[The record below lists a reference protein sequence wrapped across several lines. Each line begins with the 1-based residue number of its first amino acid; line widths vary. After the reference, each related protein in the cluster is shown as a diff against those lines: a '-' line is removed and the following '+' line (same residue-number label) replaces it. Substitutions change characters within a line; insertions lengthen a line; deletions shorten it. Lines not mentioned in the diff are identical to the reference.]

1 MVLGNSYKER
11 ELHKEDKLKLLFVF
25 PIVFLL
31 FGLFMN
37 IFIETPRIGLV
48 EGFKEIIFSP
58 TILITDFIE
67 IGGIGAA
74 FINAAII
81 GFFNLFLLRKYKMR
95 INGLLIAAFLTLMGF
110 SFFGKNVL
118 NIIPI
123 YLGGYIYTRYQKI
136 SMRDILLIIMF
147 STALSPIVSEIIFAG
162 IIPFT
167 VALPLGILVGLV
179 IGFIIV
185 PLSSHMLSF
194 HDGFNLYNIGFTA
207 GIIGTVLTSILRTF
221 NIEINPVNI
230 LYIENNL
237 YINVMLLFLFLYLII
252 IGLYVNRHSNI
263 DYFQI
268 MKYKGRT
275 VTDFTHL
282 VGYGVTF
289 FNMGIMGLICLG
301 YVNIVDGVINGPVMA
316 GIFTVVGFSAFGKHP
331 KNCAPIVLG
340 VILAA
345 LLIGNDLS
353 STGMIITVLFST
365 TIAPIA
371 GTYGVFIGILAG
383 ALHLAIVT
391 NIGIVHGG
399 INLYNNGFSGGL
411 VAGFLVPI
419 IEAFRKG
426 DY

>member
-1 MVLGNSYKER
+1 MALGNSFNER
-11 ELHKEDKLKLLFVF
+11 ELHKEDKLKFLFVF
-25 PIVFLL
+25 PTVFLL
-31 FGLFMN
+31 FGIFMN
-37 IFIETPRIGLV
+37 IFIENPRVGLL
-48 EGFKEIIFSP
+48 EGFKEIMFSP

-81 GFFNLFLLRKYKMR
+81 GFFNLYLLRKYKMR

-147 STALSPIVSEIIFAG
+147 STALAPIVSEIIFAG

-167 VALPLGILVGLV
+167 IALPLGILVGIV

-252 IGLYVNRHSNI
+252 IGIYVNRHSNI

-268 MKYKGRT
+268 FKFKGRT

-289 FNMGIMGLICLG
+289 FNMGVMGR
-301 YVNIVDGVINGPVMA
+301 
-316 GIFTVVGFSAFGKHP
+316 HP
-331 KNCAPIVLG
+331 
-340 VILAA
+340 
-345 LLIGNDLS
+345 
-353 STGMIITVLFST
+353 
-365 TIAPIA
+365 
-371 GTYGVFIGILAG
+371 
-383 ALHLAIVT
+383 H
-391 NIGIVHGG
+391 
-399 INLYNNGFSGGL
+399 
-411 VAGFLVPI
+411 
-419 IEAFRKG
+419 
-426 DY
+426 

>member
-1 MVLGNSYKER
+1 MVLGNSYSER
-11 ELHKEDKLKLLFVF
+11 ELHKEDKLKFLFVF
-25 PIVFLL
+25 PTAFLV

-37 IFIETPRIGLV
+37 IFIETPRIGLL

-81 GFFNLFLLRKYKMR
+81 GFFNLYFLRKYKMR

-123 YLGGYIYTRYQKI
+123 YLGGYFYTRYQKI

-147 STALSPIVSEIIFAG
+147 STALAPIVSEIIFAG

-167 VALPLGILVGLV
+167 IALPLGILVGIV

-221 NIEINPVNI
+221 DIEINPVNI
-230 LYIENNL
+230 LYVENNL

-252 IGLYVNRHSNI
+252 IGIYVNRHSNI

-268 MKYKGRT
+268 FKFKGRT

-289 FNMGIMGLICLG
+289 FNMGIMGLICLA
-301 YVNIVDGVINGPVMA
+301 YVNIVGGVINGPVMA
-316 GIFTVVGFSAFGKHP
+316 GIFTVVGFAAFGKHP
-331 KNCAPIVLG
+331 KNCTPIALG
-340 VILAA
+340 VIFAA
-345 LLIGNDLS
+345 ILIGNDLS

-383 ALHLAIVT
+383 ALHLAIVS

-419 IEAFRKG
+419 IEAFKKG